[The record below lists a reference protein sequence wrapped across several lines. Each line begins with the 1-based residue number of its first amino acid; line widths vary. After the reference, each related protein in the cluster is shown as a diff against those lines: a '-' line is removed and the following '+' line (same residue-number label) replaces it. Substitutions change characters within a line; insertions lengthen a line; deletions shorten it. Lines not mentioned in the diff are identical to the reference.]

1 MEKRVNDVQDIDELI
16 SQYGDKTDDEL
27 MEELI
32 SVTKQQKQDGIFNE
46 ADLTLM
52 QEFLMPMLD
61 DAQAERFKQILE
73 AIKQLTQH
81 LRTAI
86 LCEYASSLTADTFS
100 ALFEGCIST
109 TFTIVLKAALGIA
122 LSTALRAA
130 LNAALVFLQQQFYCS
145 FEVAQSSVGGQ
156 P

>member
-61 DAQAERFKQILE
+61 SAQAERLQQILE
-73 AIKQLTQH
+73 AIK
-81 LRTAI
+81 
-86 LCEYASSLTADTFS
+86 
-100 ALFEGCIST
+100 
-109 TFTIVLKAALGIA
+109 
-122 LSTALRAA
+122 
-130 LNAALVFLQQQFYCS
+130 
-145 FEVAQSSVGGQ
+145 
-156 P
+156 

>member
-32 SVTKQQKQDGIFNE
+32 RVTKQQKQDGVFNE

-61 DAQAERFKQILE
+61 DAQAKRLQQILE
-73 AIKQLTQH
+73 AIK
-81 LRTAI
+81 
-86 LCEYASSLTADTFS
+86 
-100 ALFEGCIST
+100 
-109 TFTIVLKAALGIA
+109 
-122 LSTALRAA
+122 
-130 LNAALVFLQQQFYCS
+130 
-145 FEVAQSSVGGQ
+145 
-156 P
+156 

>member
-16 SQYGDKTDDEL
+16 IQYGDKTDDEL

-61 DAQAERFKQILE
+61 EAQAERLAQILE
-73 AIKQLTQH
+73 AIK
-81 LRTAI
+81 
-86 LCEYASSLTADTFS
+86 
-100 ALFEGCIST
+100 
-109 TFTIVLKAALGIA
+109 
-122 LSTALRAA
+122 
-130 LNAALVFLQQQFYCS
+130 
-145 FEVAQSSVGGQ
+145 
-156 P
+156 

>member
-1 MEKRVNDVQDIDELI
+1 MEKRINDVQDIDELM

-61 DAQAERFKQILE
+61 DAQAERLQQILE
-73 AIKQLTQH
+73 AIK
-81 LRTAI
+81 
-86 LCEYASSLTADTFS
+86 
-100 ALFEGCIST
+100 
-109 TFTIVLKAALGIA
+109 
-122 LSTALRAA
+122 
-130 LNAALVFLQQQFYCS
+130 
-145 FEVAQSSVGGQ
+145 
-156 P
+156 

>member
-73 AIKQLTQH
+73 AIK
-81 LRTAI
+81 
-86 LCEYASSLTADTFS
+86 
-100 ALFEGCIST
+100 
-109 TFTIVLKAALGIA
+109 
-122 LSTALRAA
+122 
-130 LNAALVFLQQQFYCS
+130 
-145 FEVAQSSVGGQ
+145 
-156 P
+156 

>member
-61 DAQAERFKQILE
+61 SAQAERLAQILE
-73 AIKQLTQH
+73 AIK
-81 LRTAI
+81 
-86 LCEYASSLTADTFS
+86 
-100 ALFEGCIST
+100 
-109 TFTIVLKAALGIA
+109 
-122 LSTALRAA
+122 
-130 LNAALVFLQQQFYCS
+130 
-145 FEVAQSSVGGQ
+145 
-156 P
+156 

>member
-32 SVTKQQKQDGIFNE
+32 SVTKQQKQDGVFNE

-61 DAQAERFKQILE
+61 DAQAKRLQQILE
-73 AIKQLTQH
+73 AIK
-81 LRTAI
+81 
-86 LCEYASSLTADTFS
+86 
-100 ALFEGCIST
+100 
-109 TFTIVLKAALGIA
+109 
-122 LSTALRAA
+122 
-130 LNAALVFLQQQFYCS
+130 
-145 FEVAQSSVGGQ
+145 
-156 P
+156 

>member
-61 DAQAERFKQILE
+61 DAQAERFKQSLE
-73 AIKQLTQH
+73 AIK
-81 LRTAI
+81 
-86 LCEYASSLTADTFS
+86 
-100 ALFEGCIST
+100 
-109 TFTIVLKAALGIA
+109 
-122 LSTALRAA
+122 
-130 LNAALVFLQQQFYCS
+130 
-145 FEVAQSSVGGQ
+145 
-156 P
+156 